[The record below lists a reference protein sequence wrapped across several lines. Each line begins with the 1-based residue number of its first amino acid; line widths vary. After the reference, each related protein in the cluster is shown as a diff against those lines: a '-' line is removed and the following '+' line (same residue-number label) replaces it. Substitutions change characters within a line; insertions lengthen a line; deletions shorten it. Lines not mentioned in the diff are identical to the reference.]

1 MQGAEVTQFTLG
13 FFIIQALTVLMAAWF
28 FVFFLLR
35 SRRRRTETLRLF
47 RKLIANCGDDAG
59 LDSLVNDY
67 TDKALKYMESLVS
80 PGIDVKHEEELLAS
94 LAALDAY
101 IKSRGYTPFISPS
114 LADKGKLYK
123 STLLMKQIYHTKAG

>member
-13 FFIIQALTVLMAAWF
+13 FFIIQALTVFMVAWV

-47 RKLIANCGDDAG
+47 RKLAANCPGDAELDA
-59 LDSLVNDY
+59 LINAY
-67 TDKALKYMESLVS
+67 TDKTLKYMEFLVS
-80 PGIDVKHEEELLAS
+80 PAEGGKEDEELLSS
-94 LAALDAY
+94 LAELEAH
-101 IKSRGYTPFISPS
+101 IKRRGYTPFISPS

-123 STLLMKQIYHTKAG
+123 SALLMKQIYHTKAD

>member
-1 MQGAEVTQFTLG
+1 MQGADVTQFTLG

-47 RKLIANCGDDAG
+47 TKLIANCGDDAG

-80 PGIDVKHEEELLAS
+80 PGIDVKYEEELLAS

-123 STLLMKQIYHTKAG
+123 STLLMKQIYHAKAG